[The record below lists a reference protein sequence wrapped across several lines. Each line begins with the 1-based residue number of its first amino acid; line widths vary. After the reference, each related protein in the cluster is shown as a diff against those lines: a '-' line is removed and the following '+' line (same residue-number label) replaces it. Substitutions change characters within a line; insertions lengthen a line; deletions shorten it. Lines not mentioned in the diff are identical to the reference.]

1 MEKTGRVSC
10 GVSSRVSLERWERP
24 RPGAA
29 AQPRGPGPY
38 LVRSG
43 TTYLFQ
49 IRMPKE
55 LGGGRATPPIRIS
68 LGACPAR
75 EARRVA
81 DLLAAESRRRFD
93 QMRNRRLAEEDDRH
107 EDGPSDADQM
117 FSGATPEEAA
127 AEMRG
132 WLKAYRTFITKDPP
146 APSRDDEQRFEG
158 WRGLV
163 GIAREVAR
171 GVDGNPLVVENVNI
185 LKQKYVEKLSG
196 AALPSAASAQPDRE
210 ARQFP
215 TAEAPSATSALPAG
229 GGPAVSPEPPV
240 AAEPESR
247 PGLGGD
253 QEADEHGR
261 SIPAFKLDR
270 RFVTRP
276 ASRMP
281 LFSQVSDEYLAAR
294 AGASGETN
302 KDLKTARF
310 RRDLFIELIGD
321 HPVDT
326 YTAADLQAYI
336 SLLTFWPALQSQRPK
351 DAPARDIIDGNRDLH
366 LRPLS
371 RNALQHGY
379 VSVVKTMIGYQ
390 SASLGYADPFAGA
403 RVWWPKTATPAVSA
417 EPLGAERISA
427 VFRVGAESGLLDNI
441 LLPLLGHLTGR
452 RIGLL
457 IHLKG
462 NDIREKFRGVWVAQT
477 SGITLIDGHWTR
489 VPYKTDA
496 STTFFVLHEFLKE
509 IGFVDWAMAQG
520 DAFLFPELMRL
531 ADPSKSA
538 SSYMGRL
545 FARAGIPKSR
555 KEVFHSLRGGQIEDM
570 RDSKI
575 DSRDRR
581 LQAGHAVAVDEHEGY
596 GFKSITETR
605 ARELARLPLNP
616 EIDFSVFQGL
626 DFDHLAK
633 RKRKAGRQARE

>member
-1 MEKTGRVSC
+1 
-10 GVSSRVSLERWERP
+10 
-24 RPGAA
+24 
-29 AQPRGPGPY
+29 
-38 LVRSG
+38 
-43 TTYLFQ
+43 
-49 IRMPKE
+49 MPKD
-55 LGGGRATPPIRIS
+55 LGGGRGSAPIRIS

-75 EARRVA
+75 EARRMA

-93 QMRNRRLAEEDDRH
+93 EMRNRRLAEEDDRP
-107 EDGPSDADQM
+107 EDEAFEPEYM
-117 FSGATPEEAA
+117 FSGSTPGEVW

-132 WLKAYRTFITKDPP
+132 WMKAHTSIIRRDPP
-146 APSRDDEQRFEG
+146 PPTQAEERRFEG

-163 GIAREVAR
+163 GIAREVAK
-171 GVDGNPLVVENVNI
+171 GADGNPLIVDNVEV
-185 LKQKYVEKLSG
+185 LKSTYVKKLSG
-196 AALPSAASAQPDRE
+196 AAIPAAASAQPARE
-210 ARQFP
+210 PYEFLKPEEPAAAMPLTDQ
-215 TAEAPSATSALPAG
+215 PSQDPAS
-229 GGPAVSPEPPV
+229 PRVASMPEPGNDG
-240 AAEPESR
+240 AAE
-247 PGLGGD
+247 D
-253 QEADEHGR
+253 QELDEQGR
-261 SIPAFKLDR
+261 PIPAFKRDR
-270 RFVTRP
+270 RFVKRSV
-276 ASRMP
+276 SRMP
-281 LFSQVSDEYLAAR
+281 MFSDVSEEYLAAR

-326 YTAADLQAYI
+326 YTPADLQAYI
-336 SLLTFWPALQSQRPK
+336 SLLTFWPAMQSQRPK
-351 DAPARDIIDGNRDLH
+351 DAPAREIIEANRDLH

-379 VSVVKTMIGYQ
+379 VSIVKTMIGYR
-390 SASLGYADPFAGA
+390 SATLGYADPFARA
-403 RVWWPKTATPAVSA
+403 KVWWPKTATPAVSA
-417 EPLGAERISA
+417 EPLSAERISA

-462 NDIREKFRGVWVAQT
+462 NDIREKYRGVYVAQT
-477 SGITLIDGHWTR
+477 SGITLIDGRWSR

-496 STTFFVLHEFLKE
+496 STTFFVLHEFLAE

-596 GFKSITETR
+596 GFKSITEIR
-605 ARELARLPLNP
+605 ARELAKLPLNP
-616 EIDFSVFQGL
+616 EIDFSVFRGL
-626 DFDHLAK
+626 DFDRLAT
-633 RKRKAGRQARE
+633 RKRKAGRQVRDQLE